1 MNIKLIIIFSFTL
14 LYGFFEIFLN
24 QTKNRKSHIE
34 KKDDRGSLI
43 GLYLSIS
50 IGYFLAF
57 TFASL
62 KPGRIYHW
70 DLMFIAG
77 FTLIAIGLIIRI
89 SALLALKQY
98 FTYSVAKIEEHKLV
112 TIGLYKRIRHP
123 GYLGQLIIFLGISV
137 SLSNWLT
144 IILMMLSVLIGYN
157 YRIMVEE
164 KFMSEQMGEK
174 YNEYK
179 MRTKKL
185 IPWIF

>member
-24 QTKNRKSHIE
+24 QTKNKKSHIE

-43 GLYLSIS
+43 GLYISIS

-62 KPGRIYHW
+62 KSGRIYHW
-70 DLMFIAG
+70 NLMFIVG
-77 FTLIAIGLIIRI
+77 FALITFGLIIRI
-89 SALLALKQY
+89 SALRALKQF
-98 FTYSVAKIEEHKLV
+98 FTYSVAKVEEHKLV
-112 TIGLYKRIRHP
+112 TTGLYKRIRHP

-137 SLSNWLT
+137 SLSNWIT
-144 IILMMLSVLIGYN
+144 IILMMLPVLIGYN
-157 YRIMVEE
+157 YRIMIEE
-164 KFMSEQMGEK
+164 RFLSEELGPD
-174 YNEYK
+174 YDNYRT
-179 MRTKKL
+179 RTKKL

>member
-24 QTKNRKSHIE
+24 QTKNKKSNIE
-34 KKDDRGSLI
+34 KKDDRGSLM

-62 KPGRIYHW
+62 KLGRIYHW
-70 DLMFIAG
+70 TLMFIVG
-77 FTLIAIGLIIRI
+77 FALITIGLIIRI
-89 SALLALKQY
+89 LALRALKQF
-98 FTYSVAKIEEHKLV
+98 FTYSVAKVEEHKLV
-112 TIGLYKRIRHP
+112 TSGLYKRIRHP

-137 SLSNWLT
+137 SLSNWIT
-144 IILMMLSVLIGYN
+144 IMLMMLPVLIGYN

-174 YNEYK
+174 YGEYK